1 MTDVPFPSPKPG
13 LVVHDADGAFNA
25 ETPPHLLD
33 DPITPAGRLFVRNN
47 GHWPEIALADPDDWE
62 LVIDGEVECPLRLT
76 RRELKAR
83 FETVRLVTVL
93 ECAGNGRHMLEPPTD
108 GVPWG
113 LGAVGCLEF
122 EGVRMADV
130 LAAAGLR
137 PTAVYL
143 GHCSPDRNLKGT
155 GDALSRGLP
164 LAKGL
169 APETLVAFSMNGQDL
184 PFAHGGPLRVVAPG
198 FPGSA
203 WQKWLSRLWV
213 RDREHDG
220 ARMTGLDYRLPRRPV
235 GPGETPDP
243 ADFAVI
249 EDMPVRSLIT
259 TLNPAEPVRAGVP
272 LRIGGWAY
280 AGATAVTGVEVS
292 VDGGATWRPARLSP
306 PSSRWA
312 WARFEADWT
321 PPAPGPVTI
330 LARASDA
337 RGRIQPL
344 TPDNW
349 NPKGYCCNACHR
361 VTVRVG

>member
-1 MTDVPFPSPKPG
+1 MLPVKPG
-13 LVVHDADGAFNA
+13 LVFHEADGAYNA

-33 DPITPAGRLFVRNN
+33 DPITPVERLFVRNN
-47 GHWPEIALADPDDWE
+47 GQWPKIDVDDPDDWV
-62 LVIDGEVECPLRLT
+62 LTVDGEVERPLRLT
-76 RRELKAR
+76 RRALKAQ
-83 FETVRLVTVL
+83 FGTVRLVTVM
-93 ECAGNGRHMLEPPTD
+93 ECAGNGRDMLEPETD

-122 EGVRMADV
+122 EGVRLADL

-137 PTAVYL
+137 ETAAYL

-164 LAKGL
+164 LGKAQ
-169 APETLVAFSMNGQDL
+169 APETLIAFTINGEDL
-184 PFAHGGPLRVVAPG
+184 PLAHGGPLRVVAPG

-259 TLNPAEPVRAGVP
+259 TLRPGEPARTGQA

-280 AGATAVTGVEVS
+280 AGASAVTS
-292 VDGGATWRPARLSP
+292 VDISTDGGTHWSPARLSP
-306 PSSRWA
+306 PASQWA
-312 WARFEADWT
+312 WARFEAQFT
-321 PPAPGPVTI
+321 PEAAGRATI

-337 RGRIQPL
+337 RGHVQL
-344 TPDNW
+344 VTPDNW

-361 VTVRVG
+361 VDLTVV